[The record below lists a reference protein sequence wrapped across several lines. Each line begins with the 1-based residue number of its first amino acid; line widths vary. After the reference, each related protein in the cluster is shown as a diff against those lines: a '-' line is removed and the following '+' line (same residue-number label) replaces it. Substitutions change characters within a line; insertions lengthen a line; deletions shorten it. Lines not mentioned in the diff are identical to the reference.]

1 MNSKITEIFSSIQ
14 GEGKYIGKR
23 QVFIRFSG
31 CNINCNY
38 CDTLDSKNT
47 NEGTYYSIDELN
59 DKILSLMSPDFHS
72 LEITGGEPLLHAPY
86 IKEFLSKYN
95 YKSMLETNASMPNNL
110 KLLKDVIDI
119 VSMDIKLPEHFDSID
134 EWVDVYTSELKSVE
148 IAEEEKME
156 YYIKIVVSPTTPSD
170 VIERI
175 MEDLSN
181 ISSDVTIILQPM
193 SPIELW
199 ADKSNLFK
207 LSELVA
213 KYYDVSIIP
222 QMHKYLGV
230 N

>member
-1 MNSKITEIFSSIQ
+1 M
-14 GEGKYIGKR
+14 
-23 QVFIRFSG
+23 
-31 CNINCNY
+31 
-38 CDTLDSKNT
+38 DSKNT
-47 NEGTYYSIDELN
+47 GEGTYYSVDELN

-134 EWVDVYTSELKSVE
+134 EWVDVYTSELQSVE
-148 IAEEEKME
+148 IAEEEKMD

-175 MEDLSN
+175 MDDLSN
-181 ISSDVTIILQPM
+181 ISSDVAIILQPM
-193 SPIELW
+193 SPIGLW
-199 ADKSNLFK
+199 TDKSNLFK

-230 N
+230 D